1 VEVYS
6 ETKNSFGWTNTPN
19 SRVRRHV
26 LGTPEKPR
34 LNVFRSLSEI
44 YAQLIDDEQGQT
56 LVSASSIDNE
66 LRSKM
71 AGMNKTQQARLVG
84 VRVAERAKAKGIEEV
99 IFDRGGYRYIG
110 RVKALAEG
118 AREGGLEF

>member
-1 VEVYS
+1 MKQKTRS
-6 ETKNSFGWTNTPN
+6 AGRIHRH

-44 YAQLIDDEQGQT
+44 YAQLIDDEQGHT

-84 VRVAERAKAKGIEEV
+84 VRVAERAKAKGIEKV

-110 RVKALAEG
+110 RIKALAEG

>member
-1 VEVYS
+1 
-6 ETKNSFGWTNTPN
+6 
-19 SRVRRHV
+19 VRRHV
-26 LGTPEKPR
+26 VGTPEKPR